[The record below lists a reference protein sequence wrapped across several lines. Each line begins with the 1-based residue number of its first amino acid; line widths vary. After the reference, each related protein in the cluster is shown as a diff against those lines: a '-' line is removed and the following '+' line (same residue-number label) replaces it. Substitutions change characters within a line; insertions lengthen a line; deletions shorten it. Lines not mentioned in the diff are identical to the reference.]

1 MKKTFIALLTLISF
15 TTMAY
20 ANNDNALLTKSRD
33 ASKSLL
39 GTLKEQL
46 TKAMEKG
53 DTKKAVIV
61 CSSIAQNTAKTT
73 SEKNKLSIK
82 RVSLKY
88 RNINDKPDAYEE
100 KTLKLFDEIN
110 KNGKI
115 TPTYDIFET
124 LVEKEKKTFR
134 YMKPIVTGKTCLQCH
149 GNPEQIKAEVKEI
162 LKEKYHDDIAFGYKE
177 GDIRGA
183 VSVKIENF

>member
-1 MKKTFIALLTLISF
+1 MKKTFIAMLTLISF
-15 TTMAY
+15 TTIAY
-20 ANNDNALLTKSRD
+20 ANNDNELLAKARNT
-33 ASKSLL
+33 SKSLL

-61 CSSIAQNTAKTT
+61 CSSIAQNIAQTT

-88 RNINDKPDAYEE
+88 RNINDQPDTYEE
-100 KTLKLFDEIN
+100 KTLKLFDELN

-115 TPTYDIFET
+115 TPTYDVFET
-124 LVEKEKKTFR
+124 IVEKDKKTFR
-134 YMKPIVTGKTCLQCH
+134 YMKPIVTAKTCLQCH
-149 GNPEQIKAEVKEI
+149 GNPEQIKPEVKEI
-162 LKEKYHDDIAFGYKE
+162 LKEKYPNDIALGYKE

-183 VSVKIENF
+183 VSIKIEDF